1 MSVKAGIR
9 RPSFLLKWAL
19 SDTLCKEDVY
29 ACAGMRTFSETI
41 PEIIEGRIFPNWYH
55 ALERVHS

>member
-9 RPSFLLKWAL
+9 RPIFYLNVRRQ
-19 SDTLCKEDVY
+19 TLCKEDVY
-29 ACAGMRTFSETI
+29 ACVGMRTFSETI